1 MDYSIDYRYI
11 RSKYNIVVTIDE
23 EPELL
28 IPTPLDKMGM
38 DILME
43 QIEEFIEDHEDKGIT
58 IISIQGSD
66 DDLGLIIDLYQDDDD
81 DDPYSA
87 TYWFDDYV

>member
-11 RSKYNIVVTIDE
+11 RTKFNIVVTMDE

-43 QIEEFIEDHEDKGIT
+43 QIDEFIEDHEDKDIT

-66 DDLGLIIDLYQDDDD
+66 DGLGLIIDLYRDDEDFE
-81 DDPYSA
+81 PYSIC
-87 TYWFDDYV
+87 YWFDDYL